1 MGKEKLAVSIM
12 NAAMRKRTIAQ
23 ALWEEADKDIAKAS
37 QMLQEASKEP
47 KSIPLPK
54 FPDGW
59 TPRTWEEAKDA
70 ETLPLERS

>member
-1 MGKEKLAVSIM
+1 MGKEKLAVCIM
-12 NAAMRKRTIAQ
+12 TAAMRKRNLAEM
-23 ALWEEADKDIAKAS
+23 LWEEAEKDLAKGR
-37 QMLQEASKEP
+37 QMLQEARKEP

-59 TPRTWEEAKDA
+59 TQRTWEEAKDA